1 MVSFECC
8 QFLFSIREKTN
19 FVRILSMSLFKLFE
33 PVKDKAKGTCSDA
46 SSIVS
51 SLSNKDEN
59 DIYREELMIISEELE
74 DTDDNNET
82 TTSSKRAISKD
93 VVKIRKLY
101 ESLKVTSLNLMNAQ

>member
-1 MVSFECC
+1 
-8 QFLFSIREKTN
+8 
-19 FVRILSMSLFKLFE
+19 
-33 PVKDKAKGTCSDA
+33 
-46 SSIVS
+46 
-51 SLSNKDEN
+51 
-59 DIYREELMIISEELE
+59 MIISEELE